1 MTDVFTLSVFPP
13 VQPTS
18 TPAPVDVSGSGSA
31 DHSASGDFS
40 GESGTSS
47 GDASASGDISGSS
60 TSGDVSGSGLEIT
73 YSGRTDTLSGDGSAS
88 GAPQEAEGGSTYYSG
103 ELGTVSGSGEEIH
116 GGHSG
121 FGVSGSESGAGF
133 ASGSGDISGSGEL
146 MIIMVD
152 GKMVEVSKP
161 PREPN
166 EQLLDK
172 DAIET
177 IESSTS
183 GSMSGSGSGSGSGS
197 AEFSGIT
204 FVEHSAFDLT
214 VQSSGEQH
222 VSGYRPFGSGI
233 HSGFPSGFPSGVSG
247 SGSASGDSFQQ
258 HGDVIFV
265 TDDEMIQVSIPPL
278 DIHPQQGRGVVEVS
292 GAGSGSVILHEFNS
306 TLEQSSQNS
315 GSGEATVKRLSVALP
330 PGSTMTYSE
339 YIKSLDQSVLGE
351 EEQEHH
357 TIVVTPDTAYTS
369 PITAPSMPLVTPAVV
384 EEPEVAESMWF
395 RCFSIPPLLY

>member
-1 MTDVFTLSVFPP
+1 MFSHSMFPP

-60 TSGDVSGSGLEIT
+60 TSGDVSGSGLEIA
-73 YSGRTDTLSGDGSAS
+73 YIGHTDTLSGDGSAS
-88 GAPQEAEGGSTYYSG
+88 GAPQEAEGGSTYNSG
-103 ELGTVSGSGEEIH
+103 ELGSVSGSGEEIH

-121 FGVSGSESGAGF
+121 FGVSGSASGAGF

-172 DAIET
+172 EGIET
-177 IESSTS
+177 IELSTS
-183 GSMSGSGSGSGSGS
+183 ESMSGSGSGSGSG
-197 AEFSGIT
+197 EFSGIT
-204 FVEHSAFDLT
+204 FVDHSAFDLT
-214 VQSSGEQH
+214 VQSSGEQY
-222 VSGYRPFGSGI
+222 VSGYRPFGSGF

-278 DIHPQQGRGVVEVS
+278 EIHPQQGRGVVEVS

-306 TLEQSSQNS
+306 TLEQSLQNS
-315 GSGEATVKRLSVALP
+315 GSGEATVERLSVALP

-369 PITAPSMPLVTPAVV
+369 TITAPSMPLVTPAVV
-384 EEPEVAESMWF
+384 EEPEVAESMRF